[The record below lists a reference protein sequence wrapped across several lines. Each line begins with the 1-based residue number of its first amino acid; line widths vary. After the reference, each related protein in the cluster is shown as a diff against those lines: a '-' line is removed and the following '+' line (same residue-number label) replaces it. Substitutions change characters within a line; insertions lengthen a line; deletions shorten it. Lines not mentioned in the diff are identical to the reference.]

1 MRFSSTSFFC
11 SWYTISAAACRLAG
25 PLLRSNFVFSA
36 SHDALSDAPTFS
48 LFVLRVVHLLVV
60 PCVIAIAD
68 DASVAQLQLTR
79 RAKHGRG
86 VLLLVLF
93 RVVVEALELL
103 EVLLLRINAR
113 GQKYVVVRHA
123 RVALVEHVRSHG
135 VGALEA
141 VIAADA
147 DAAHGNL
154 AVSECVHAHL
164 LAEIVEQSFEIDDAV
179 LVGEDEAVLLGHVE
193 EIAGGEKGL
202 GGVRVR

>member
-1 MRFSSTSFFC
+1 MT
-11 SWYTISAAACRLAG
+11 
-25 PLLRSNFVFSA
+25 
-36 SHDALSDAPTFS
+36 
-48 LFVLRVVHLLVV
+48 LV
-60 PCVIAIAD
+60 
-68 DASVAQLQLTR
+68 
-79 RAKHGRG
+79 K
-86 VLLLVLF
+86 
-93 RVVVEALELL
+93 
-103 EVLLLRINAR
+103 
-113 GQKYVVVRHA
+113 
-123 RVALVEHVRSHG
+123 HVRSHS

-179 LVGEDEAVLLGHVE
+179 LVREDEAVLLGHVE

>member
-1 MRFSSTSFFC
+1 M
-11 SWYTISAAACRLAG
+11 
-25 PLLRSNFVFSA
+25 SA
-36 SHDALSDAPTFS
+36 SRDVIASAPTLS
-48 LFVLRVVHLLVV
+48 LFALRVVHLLVV
-60 PCVIAIAD
+60 PHVIAIAD

-113 GQKYVVVRHA
+113 GQKYVVVRHT
-123 RVALVEHVRSHG
+123 RVTLVEHVRSHS

-141 VIAADA
+141 VIAANA
-147 DAAHGNL
+147 YTTHGNL
-154 AVSECVHAHL
+154 AVSECAHAHL
-164 LAEIVEQSFEIDDAV
+164 LTKIVEQSFEIDDAV

-193 EIAGGEKGL
+193 EIAGSEEGL
-202 GGVRVR
+202 SEVRVR